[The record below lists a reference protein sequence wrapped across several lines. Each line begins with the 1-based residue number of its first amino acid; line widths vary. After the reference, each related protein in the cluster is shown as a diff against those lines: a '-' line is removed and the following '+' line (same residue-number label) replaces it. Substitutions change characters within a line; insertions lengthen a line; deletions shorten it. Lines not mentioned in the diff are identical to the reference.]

1 MTMLSAPSCVEIDA
15 ISLLESPW
23 QFVQML
29 ALATSRLYHASH
41 NHIGLVH
48 AKMEALGRE
57 CRKLRDLE

>member
-1 MTMLSAPSCVEIDA
+1 MLSAPSRVEIDA

-23 QFVQML
+23 RFMETL
-29 ALATSRLYHASH
+29 ALATSRVYHASH

-57 CRKLRDLE
+57 CRKLRNLE

>member
-1 MTMLSAPSCVEIDA
+1 MLSDPSRVEIDA

-23 QFVQML
+23 RFMETL
-29 ALATSRLYHASH
+29 ALATSRVYHASH

-57 CRKLRDLE
+57 CRKLRNLE